1 MKTHLI
7 CLFAAAL
14 LLAACS
20 SKDWMDTSLSPEK
33 RAGILLKQM
42 TLEEK
47 IGQMCQYVGPC
58 YVEPGKGSASKNI
71 DADGVS
77 SSFPE
82 MSRKIREGKIGSF
95 LHVLTNEEAVA
106 LQKIARQSRLKIP
119 LLIGVDAV
127 HGNGLIAGC
136 TVYPTSLGMACSFHP
151 EQMERIGKET
161 AEEMRHTGIYWT
173 FTPNLDVSRDARWG
187 RCGETFG
194 EDPLL
199 VSEMGKHF
207 IWGLQGRNG
216 YGKDGVLACAKH
228 FAAGGSP
235 NGGLNA
241 APMETSEQT
250 LREIYFYPFQVAI
263 KEAKVGSIM
272 PAHNEIN
279 GIPCHGNRWLLQD
292 VLRAEFGFDG
302 FIVSDWMDIDRL
314 HAMHQW
320 APDSAEAFVRSVEA
334 GIDIHMQG
342 DGYFEALLAAVK
354 SGRLSERDID
364 RAVLRILKAKFAL
377 GLFECPIP
385 PQTEKAGI
393 PNREAH
399 RRTAL
404 QAARESIVLLKN
416 DGILPLQSPKRIFVC
431 GPNADSQT
439 ILGDWAVPQNGED
452 VITAYEGLRDFFT
465 ASAVDTACFGGH
477 FEFMDEKNMD
487 AACRKAAAAD
497 VCILV
502 LGENSE
508 RYSAFVRTCGENCD
522 RDNLEL
528 PGRQQEL
535 LERCCATGKP
545 VVLVLLNGRPL
556 SLAWAAEHVNA
567 IVEAWEPGMMGGQA
581 IAEVLGGKV
590 NPSGRLAMSIPR
602 NVGQVPCFYNHK
614 ASQYSRQFACGP
626 TGVLYPFGFGLSY
639 SDFRFGNAEIF
650 PGKIRKGESACVSV
664 EVSNRS
670 EREGTAVVQLYV
682 RDDYASMTR
691 PVKELK
697 AFRRVPLKAG
707 ESRKVKFS
715 LTPEMLQC
723 WGADGKWSTEP
734 GTFTI
739 CIGSS
744 SADTALHELKL
755 ELTQ

>member
-82 MSRKIREGKIGSF
+82 MIRKIREGKIGSF

-250 LREIYFYPFQVAI
+250 LREIYFFPFQVAI
-263 KEAKVGSIM
+263 
-272 PAHNEIN
+272 
-279 GIPCHGNRWLLQD
+279 
-292 VLRAEFGFDG
+292 
-302 FIVSDWMDIDRL
+302 
-314 HAMHQW
+314 
-320 APDSAEAFVRSVEA
+320 
-334 GIDIHMQG
+334 
-342 DGYFEALLAAVK
+342 
-354 SGRLSERDID
+354 
-364 RAVLRILKAKFAL
+364 
-377 GLFECPIP
+377 
-385 PQTEKAGI
+385 
-393 PNREAH
+393 
-399 RRTAL
+399 
-404 QAARESIVLLKN
+404 
-416 DGILPLQSPKRIFVC
+416 
-431 GPNADSQT
+431 
-439 ILGDWAVPQNGED
+439 
-452 VITAYEGLRDFFT
+452 
-465 ASAVDTACFGGH
+465 
-477 FEFMDEKNMD
+477 
-487 AACRKAAAAD
+487 
-497 VCILV
+497 
-502 LGENSE
+502 
-508 RYSAFVRTCGENCD
+508 
-522 RDNLEL
+522 
-528 PGRQQEL
+528 
-535 LERCCATGKP
+535 
-545 VVLVLLNGRPL
+545 
-556 SLAWAAEHVNA
+556 
-567 IVEAWEPGMMGGQA
+567 
-581 IAEVLGGKV
+581 
-590 NPSGRLAMSIPR
+590 
-602 NVGQVPCFYNHK
+602 
-614 ASQYSRQFACGP
+614 
-626 TGVLYPFGFGLSY
+626 
-639 SDFRFGNAEIF
+639 
-650 PGKIRKGESACVSV
+650 
-664 EVSNRS
+664 
-670 EREGTAVVQLYV
+670 
-682 RDDYASMTR
+682 
-691 PVKELK
+691 
-697 AFRRVPLKAG
+697 
-707 ESRKVKFS
+707 
-715 LTPEMLQC
+715 
-723 WGADGKWSTEP
+723 
-734 GTFTI
+734 
-739 CIGSS
+739 
-744 SADTALHELKL
+744 
-755 ELTQ
+755 